1 MFVHCTH
8 LFHRSQFT
16 SHSNIAKHPGPWCRG
31 HVRSAASPAYDS
43 FHAKLNHLQISSTIL
58 HVSAQKAWKT
68 QSRNARTTCT
78 LLSLFTSYRVIS
90 RHSNL
95 IFDADITFT
104 YLYDMHPSGALPSS
118 QKLLSMS
125 SSSVPSFMVAAR
137 TAVNASAWGNN
148 SNSDSNNRMGLV
160 TYCIFMCFQ

>member
-58 HVSAQKAWKT
+58 HISTQKAWKT

-104 YLYDMHPSGALPSS
+104 YLYITFTICIPVAHCPHPKSGCRCLRARCLPSCGR
-118 QKLLSMS
+118 
-125 SSSVPSFMVAAR
+125 P
-137 TAVNASAWGNN
+137 
-148 SNSDSNNRMGLV
+148 NRCERQRLG
-160 TYCIFMCFQ
+160 

>member
-8 LFHRSQFT
+8 LFHHSQFT

-43 FHAKLNHLQISSTIL
+43 FHAKLNHLQISSTIP
-58 HVSAQKAWKT
+58 HISTQKAWKT
-68 QSRNARTTCT
+68 QSRNARATCT

-104 YLYDMHPSGALPSS
+104 ICIPVAHCPHPKSCCRCLRARCLPSWWPPEPLWTS
-118 QKLLSMS
+118 ALG
-125 SSSVPSFMVAAR
+125 VT
-137 TAVNASAWGNN
+137 TATATATTGWAW
-148 SNSDSNNRMGLV
+148 
-160 TYCIFMCFQ
+160 